1 MKFPRVQLVNCV
13 SKDWMSGGS
22 HRDAAGMS
30 LGLIQRP
37 KNDRGKAYSH
47 RPTVGVVDISD
58 GMSRPTVR
66 GCCVD
71 MQAGMQ
77 THYGVQL
84 VMIDAPKRSHS
95 VLKKLLGL
103 CSGHSAALCSAASE
117 TNLEKARP
125 GRNPCE
131 KRIEHRQTMMR
142 TRRHERCQDV
152 IELLS
157 IHVEASCLTPLGKRR
172 KRAAGRGAGAGRK
185 LGRALS
191 GGRHFDGLFW
201 CCDSCCCCC
210 CRYSCG

>member
-1 MKFPRVQLVNCV
+1 
-13 SKDWMSGGS
+13 MSGGS
-22 HRDAAGMS
+22 HRDAAGLS

-37 KNDRGKAYSH
+37 KNDRGKA
-47 RPTVGVVDISD
+47 D

-84 VMIDAPKRSHS
+84 VMIDAPKGSHS

-103 CSGHSAALCSAASE
+103 CSGHSATLCFAA
-117 TNLEKARP
+117 K
-125 GRNPCE
+125 
-131 KRIEHRQTMMR
+131 HRQTMMR

-157 IHVEASCLTPLGKRR
+157 SHVEASCLTPLGKRR

-185 LGRALS
+185 LGRTLS
-191 GGRHFDGLFW
+191 GGRHFGDIRV
-201 CCDSCCCCC
+201 DD
-210 CRYSCG
+210 